1 MSIRVIVADDQAI
14 SRQGLRM
21 ILESEHDIEVV
32 GEAVDGLDALG
43 QVERRAPD
51 VVLMDIRMP
60 RMDGLEAT
68 RRLRGVEGVA
78 VVVVTTFDLDEYVF
92 EALRAGAVGF
102 LVKDS
107 APERIIDAVRS
118 VARGD
123 ALISPEVTRRLL
135 DQFASSAPARA
146 GDPALAALTPRERDV
161 LLGIAAGRSNAEIA
175 ANLQLEES
183 TVKSHVGRMLAK
195 LDLNSRVQAVIFAYE
210 TGLVAPGRSD
220 APGDSDASGGNP

>member
-1 MSIRVIVADDQAI
+1 MSVRVIVADDQAI

-21 ILESEHDIEVV
+21 ILESGEGIEVI

-43 QVERRAPD
+43 QVQRRRPD

-68 RRLRGVEGVA
+68 RRLREVDDVQ
-78 VVVVTTFDLDEYVF
+78 VIVITTFDLDEYVI

-107 APERIIDAVRS
+107 PRERIVEAVHA

-135 DQFASSAPARA
+135 DRFVANAPARA
-146 GDPALAALTPRERDV
+146 GDPRLAELTPREHDV
-161 LLGIAAGRSNAEIA
+161 LLELAAGNSNAAIAAR
-175 ANLQLEES
+175 LFLEES
-183 TVKSHVGRMLAK
+183 TVKGHVRRLLAK
-195 LDLNSRVQAVIFAYE
+195 LGLASRVQAVIFAYE
-210 TGLVAPGRSD
+210 TGLVV
-220 APGDSDASGGNP
+220 PGDTSDRR

>member
-43 QVERRAPD
+43 QVQRRDPD
-51 VVLMDIRMP
+51 VVLMDVRMP

-68 RRLRGVEGVA
+68 RRLRDVAGVEVI
-78 VVVVTTFDLDEYVF
+78 VVTTFDLDEYVF
-92 EALRAGAVGF
+92 DALRAGAVGF

-135 DQFASSAPARA
+135 DQFASAAPARA
-146 GDPALAALTPRERDV
+146 GDPALAELTPREHDV

-175 ANLQLEES
+175 TSLQLEES

-195 LDLNSRVQAVIFAYE
+195 LGLSSRVQAVIFAYE
-210 TGLVAPGRSD
+210 TGLVAPGRSEGS
-220 APGDSDASGGNP
+220 P

>member
-1 MSIRVIVADDQAI
+1 MTVRVVVADDQAI

-21 ILESEHDIEVV
+21 ILESAGDVEVV

-43 QVERRAPD
+43 QVERRRPD

-68 RRLRGVEGVA
+68 RRLRDRDDVEVI
-78 VVVVTTFDLDEYVF
+78 VITTFDLDEYVI

-107 APERIIDAVRS
+107 PPERIIDAVHA

-135 DQFASSAPARA
+135 TQFVSNAPARA
-146 GDPALAALTPRERDV
+146 GDPRLAELTPREHDV
-161 LLGIAAGRSNAEIA
+161 LLEIAAGRSNAEIA
-175 ANLQLEES
+175 AQLHLEES
-183 TVKSHVGRMLAK
+183 TVKGHVRRVLAK
-195 LDLNSRVQAVIFAYE
+195 LGLASRVQAVIFAYE
-210 TGLVAPGRSD
+210 AGLVVPGGTAD
-220 APGDSDASGGNP
+220 AR

>member
-21 ILESEHDIEVV
+21 ILESEPGIEVV

-43 QVERRAPD
+43 QVERRRPD
-51 VVLMDIRMP
+51 VVLMDVRMP

-68 RRLRGVEGVA
+68 RLLRGVEGVE
-78 VVVVTTFDLDEYVF
+78 VIVVTTFDLDEYVF

-107 APERIIDAVRS
+107 PPERIIDAVRS

-135 DQFASSAPARA
+135 DQFASSAPSRA
-146 GDPALAALTPRERDV
+146 GDPALAELTPRERDV
-161 LLGIAAGRSNAEIA
+161 LLAIAGGRSNAEIA
-175 ANLQLEES
+175 THLQLEES
-183 TVKSHVGRMLAK
+183 TVKSHVRRMLAK
-195 LDLNSRVQAVIFAYE
+195 LDLTSRVHAVIYAYE
-210 TGLVAPGRSD
+210 TGLVAPGS
-220 APGDSDASGGNP
+220 APGERAGERE

>member
-1 MSIRVIVADDQAI
+1 MSVRVIVADDQAI

-21 ILESEHDIEVV
+21 ILESAHDIDVV

-43 QVERRAPD
+43 QVQRRRPD
-51 VVLMDIRMP
+51 IVLMDIRMP

-68 RRLRGVEGVA
+68 RRLRDVEEVE
-78 VVVVTTFDLDEYVF
+78 VIVITTFDLDEYVI

-107 APERIIDAVRS
+107 PPERIIDAVHA

-135 DQFASSAPARA
+135 GQFVSNAPARA
-146 GDPALAALTPRERDV
+146 GDPRLEELTPREHDV
-161 LLGIAAGRSNAEIA
+161 LLEIAAGRSNAEIA
-175 ANLQLEES
+175 AALHLEES
-183 TVKSHVGRMLAK
+183 TVKGHVRRMLAK
-195 LDLNSRVQAVIFAYE
+195 LGLASRVQAVIFAYE
-210 TGLVAPGRSD
+210 TGLVVPGAPTDER
-220 APGDSDASGGNP
+220 